1 VHYYHPIAAL
11 LKKTNSFKFNDNV
24 FPDNVSEILLLNVSI
39 IFSKY
44 PLSSSYSINYLIVFF
59 LKYITG
65 KSSNVLV
72 NSAASNNPSLG
83 AV

>member
-44 PLSSSYSINYLIVFF
+44 PLSSSYSINYLIV
-59 LKYITG
+59 G

>member
-24 FPDNVSEILLLNVSI
+24 FPDNVSEILLLNVSM